1 MLRDY
6 SVGGGLRYISIN
18 IATWIVGL
26 TFIFSGFVKSV
37 DPVGTSIFV
46 EKYLATYGLES
57 LISWALPMGVV
68 LGAVELMLGLMLV
81 TGAYRKVA
89 LMATAILLVIFSVV
103 TLLSATILPIGDC
116 GCFGDAVKLSPW
128 QTFGKNVVLLPMTL
142 GAWILSRRDSSARHS
157 MELTV
162 VIALFALILN
172 LTSLRFQPL
181 IDFLPYKVGVNLRE
195 EVERVYD
202 AEANAVV
209 VYLQFRDK
217 STGEIV
223 DLPSNDPRCWS
234 EEYDDYVDS
243 YTATQSA
250 DMSPFADF
258 RLYASD
264 GDATL
269 QLLQREGRM
278 IWITIFDADALQG
291 SRLRAVRRIVEA
303 YPNDVVTI
311 TSADVNRV
319 SSIVDVPCYAIDAMT
334 LRSLIRS
341 KVGVVVVD
349 GGVIAGKWDVR
360 DYERW

>member
-1 MLRDY
+1 M
-6 SVGGGLRYISIN
+6 GGRLRYIYIN
-18 IATWIVGL
+18 TATWIVGL
-26 TFIFSGFVKSV
+26 IFIFSGFVKSV

-57 LISWALPMGVV
+57 LITWALPMGVV

-81 TGAYRKVA
+81 AGAYRKVA
-89 LMATAILLVIFSVV
+89 LMATTIFLVVFSVV

-128 QTFGKNVVLLPMTL
+128 QTFGKNAVLLPMTF
-142 GAWILSRRDSSARHS
+142 GAWILSRRDPSACHS

-181 IDFLPYKVGVNLRE
+181 VDFLPYKVGVNLRE

-202 AEANAVV
+202 DEANAVT

-217 STGEIV
+217 STGKIV

-243 YTATQSA
+243 YTATQSVDA
-250 DMSPFADF
+250 SPFADF
-258 RLYASD
+258 RLYTSD

-269 QLLQREGRM
+269 QLLQHEGRM
-278 IWITIFDADALQG
+278 IWITIFDVDALQG

-303 YPNDVVTI
+303 YPHDVVTI
-311 TSADVNRV
+311 TSADVDRV

-334 LRSLIRS
+334 LRSIIRAD
-341 KVGVVVVD
+341 VGVVILSEGIVEFKSN
-349 GGVIAGKWDVR
+349 IR
-360 DYERW
+360 DI